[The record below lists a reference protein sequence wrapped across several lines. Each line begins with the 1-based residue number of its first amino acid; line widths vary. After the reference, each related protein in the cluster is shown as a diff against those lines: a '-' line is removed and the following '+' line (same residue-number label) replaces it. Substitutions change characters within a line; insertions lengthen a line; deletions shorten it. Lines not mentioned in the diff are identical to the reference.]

1 VATGCTWY
9 RVDVLQATRPVGV
22 VGEVELIESEHRLVL
37 EIIDDHRLRSTAAI
51 VVVGGAVT
59 TRCVAAVVVAGIVG
73 GGVVGGVLGRHNVM
87 ACIGVGRSRRSW
99 QRRVVLGRI
108 HGIRGRSDGVELHQL
123 LLTLAQLLILH
134 GIIRL
139 AQLTLVWFIVDFI
152 RPLLL
157 LLVALLLLA
166 SALPGSRGLLEM
178 SGDRVVVDVV
188 DVLALLAWWLLLL
201 LLLVL

>member
-1 VATGCTWY
+1 MATGCTWY

-51 VVVGGAVT
+51 VVVGAVT

-73 GGVVGGVLGRHNVM
+73 GVVVGGGVLGRHNVM
-87 ACIGVGRSRRSW
+87 AGIGVRRSRRSW

-108 HGIRGRSDGVELHQL
+108 HGTRGRSDGVELHQL
-123 LLTLAQLLILH
+123 LLTLAQLLVLH
-134 GIIRL
+134 GIIGM
-139 AQLTLVWFIVDFI
+139 AQLTIVWFIVDFI

-157 LLVALLLLA
+157 LLVALLLA

-201 LLLVL
+201 LVVL